1 MLLNG
6 SAHCRLEETPVLP
19 SGVVEKQ
26 HVFDSEHRGLT
37 VGVILAVTL
46 LAFEGLAVVTIAP
59 SVAENLNGMALYGWV
74 FSGFLLASLLSVVV
88 GGGMA
93 DRSGPGRPFT
103 LGLALFGVGLLTS
116 GFAPT
121 MPVLI
126 LGRVLQ
132 GLGGGALVTATY
144 VAITVAYPDALRA
157 RMMAFIS
164 SAWVLP
170 ALLGPAAAG
179 FVAEALGWRLVFWG
193 ITPLLVLVAALT
205 VPAFRRLNH
214 EDVTHDTPDGGSN
227 LEGKR
232 LLAAFRLVAG
242 AGLFL
247 SGLSVS
253 PWWLGAVMAVGGVV
267 LGVPA
272 LQKLTPAGTLYL
284 HPGLPSVI
292 AARGLFYAAFAG
304 VEAFLALMLTSIH
317 GFSPSVT
324 GVAIATGAISWTLGS
339 WSQERL
345 DARFEGQGRALRIV
359 VGTSLLSV
367 GLAVQIVALFTSWHP
382 LVVTIFGWLLSGL
395 GIGLAHATSSVL
407 AFSLASP
414 GEEGTV
420 SSALQ
425 LADTFIAALSTG
437 AGGALFALVTGAG
450 GSERQGI
457 LSAFALS
464 VLIVLG
470 SVVAAYRIGSL
481 RAVRARG
488 GSAVEASD

>member
-1 MLLNG
+1 M
-6 SAHCRLEETPVLP
+6 LP

-37 VGVILAVTL
+37 VGIILGITL

-59 SVAENLNGMALYGWV
+59 EVASNLGGMALYGWV

-88 GGGMA
+88 GGVMA
-93 DRSGPGRPFT
+93 DRTGPGRPFT
-103 LGLALFGVGLLTS
+103 LGLVLFGVGLLTS
-116 GFAPT
+116 GFAPD
-121 MPVLI
+121 MFVLI

-132 GLGGGALVTATY
+132 GLGGGALVTSTY
-144 VAITVAYPDALRA
+144 VAVTVAYPDALRA
-157 RMMAFIS
+157 RMMAFMS

-193 ITPLLVLVAALT
+193 IAPLLVLVAALT
-205 VPAFRRLNH
+205 VPAFHRLSH
-214 EDVTHDTPDGGSN
+214 EDLTHDTPEGGSRRK
-227 LEGKR
+227 EKR
-232 LLAAFRLVAG
+232 LLAAFKLVAG
-242 AGLFL
+242 TGLFL

-253 PWWLGAVMAVGGVV
+253 PWWLGAVMAVVGVI
-267 LGVPA
+267 LAIPA
-272 LQKLTPAGTLYL
+272 LQKLTPAGTLRL
-284 HPGLPSVI
+284 RPGLPSVV

-317 GFSPSVT
+317 GFSSSVT

-345 DARFEGQGRALRIV
+345 DVRFEGRGRGLRIL
-359 VGTSLLSV
+359 VGTSILAV
-367 GLAVQIVALFTSWHP
+367 GLAVQIVALFTAWQP
-382 LVVTIFGWLLSGL
+382 LVVTVFGWMLSGL

-407 AFSLASP
+407 AFSLISP

-425 LADTFIAALSTG
+425 LADTFTAALSTG
-437 AGGALFALVTGAG
+437 AGGALFALMMSTG

-457 LSAFALS
+457 LLAFVLS
-464 VLIVLG
+464 VLIVLT
-470 SVVAAYRIGSL
+470 SVVAAYRIGGL
-481 RAVRARG
+481 WAFGARAP
-488 GSAVEASD
+488 SAVEASD

>member
-1 MLLNG
+1 M
-6 SAHCRLEETPVLP
+6 LP
-19 SGVVEKQ
+19 SGVVEQ

-37 VGVILAVTL
+37 VGIILGITL

-59 SVAENLNGMALYGWV
+59 SVAESLGGMALYGWV

-88 GGGMA
+88 GGVMA
-93 DRSGPGRPFT
+93 DRTGPGRPFT
-103 LGLALFGVGLLTS
+103 LGLVLFGVGLLTS
-116 GFAPT
+116 GFAPN
-121 MPVLI
+121 MLVLI

-132 GLGGGALVTATY
+132 GLGGGALVTSTY
-144 VAITVAYPDALRA
+144 VAVTVAYPDALRA
-157 RMMAFIS
+157 RMMAFMS

-193 ITPLLVLVAALT
+193 IAPLLALVAALT

-214 EDVTHDTPDGGSN
+214 EDLTHDAPEGGPN
-227 LEGKR
+227 KERR
-232 LLAAFRLVAG
+232 LLAAFKLVAG
-242 AGLFL
+242 TGLFL

-253 PWWLGAVMAVGGVV
+253 PWWLGAGMAVVGVA
-267 LGVPA
+267 LAVPA
-272 LQKLTPAGTLYL
+272 LQKLTPAGTLRL
-284 HPGLPSVI
+284 RLGLPSVV

-317 GFSPSVT
+317 GFSSSVT

-345 DARFEGQGRALRIV
+345 DVRFEGRGRALRIV
-359 VGTSLLSV
+359 VGTSILSV
-367 GLAVQIVALFTSWHP
+367 GLAVQIVALFTAWHP
-382 LVVTIFGWLLSGL
+382 LVVTVFGWMLSGL

-407 AFSLASP
+407 AFSLISP

-425 LADTFIAALSTG
+425 LADTFTAALSTG
-437 AGGALFALVTGAG
+437 AGGALFALMMSTG

-457 LSAFALS
+457 LLAFVLS
-464 VLIVLG
+464 VLIVLT
-470 SVVAAYRIGSL
+470 SVAAAARIGSL
-481 RAVRARG
+481 RGFGARAP
-488 GSAVEASD
+488 SAAEASD